1 MDHVVI
7 DGPPRV
13 ANLLRSALFACYL
26 ALIPVQPS
34 PLDGWASAEMLKL
47 IDQARIFK
55 PEIGARFL
63 LNRYHARTLIARA
76 TAESLAEHDRSEEHT
91 SELQS
96 LLRIS
101 YAVFCLKKK
110 NK

>member
-1 MDHVVI
+1 MDHVVS

-13 ANLLRSALFACYL
+13 ANLLSSALFACDL

-63 LNRYHARTLIARA
+63 LNRYHARTLIAREIGRA
-76 TAESLAEHDRSEEHT
+76 H

-96 LLRIS
+96 LMRIS
-101 YAVFCLKKK
+101 YAVFCLKKTK
-110 NK
+110 QQNTRNI